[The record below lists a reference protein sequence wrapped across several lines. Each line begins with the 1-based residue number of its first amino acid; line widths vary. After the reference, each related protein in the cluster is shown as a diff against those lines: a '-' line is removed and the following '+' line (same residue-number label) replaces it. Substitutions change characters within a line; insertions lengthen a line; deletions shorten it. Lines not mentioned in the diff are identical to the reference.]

1 MTKQKMIET
10 IQQREAELWL
20 KMKEYTWNNAPLND
34 GYDAFKIWEDED
46 QYLSCLRFE
55 WCGVLELMETLGLE
69 PNWDLEEHIEAS
81 EILSDI
87 WRKTHNE
94 EIA

>member
-1 MTKQKMIET
+1 MT
-10 IQQREAELWL
+10 
-20 KMKEYTWNNAPLND
+20 EYKYINAPLND
-34 GYDAFKIWEDED
+34 GCDEFRIWEDED
-46 QYLSCLRFE
+46 QHLSCLRFE

-69 PNWDLEEHIEAS
+69 PNWGLEEHIEAS
-81 EILSDI
+81 KILRDI